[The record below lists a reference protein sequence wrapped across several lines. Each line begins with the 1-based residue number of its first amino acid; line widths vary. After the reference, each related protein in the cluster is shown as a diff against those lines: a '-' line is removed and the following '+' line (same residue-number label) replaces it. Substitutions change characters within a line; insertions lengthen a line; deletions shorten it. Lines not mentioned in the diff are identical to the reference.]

1 MSKNWRQNLLINFI
15 QNTIFDAF
23 VYLFHPYEHNINL
36 DSVSSTSN
44 IDTDNDQNKTSNVLK
59 QESFNECLKQSE
71 LDMNVDVK
79 RKFTNRLT

>member
-1 MSKNWRQNLLINFI
+1 MIYASEHP
-15 QNTIFDAF
+15 
-23 VYLFHPYEHNINL
+23 FHPYEHNINL

-44 IDTDNDQNKTSNVLK
+44 IDTDNDQNKTSNVVLK